1 MLRRLN
7 AIGREAPILK
17 ELEKLP
23 DSTIT
28 LYGMLLEDCQR
39 DRTDVERD
47 LLRRLF
53 AWIAYSRERLHM
65 GSARRLLDYISKDN
79 RIVVDE
85 EVEHKS
91 ARYSL
96 TVSCELCAN

>member
-17 ELEKLP
+17 ELDKLP
-23 DSTIT
+23 DNTIM
-28 LYGMLLEDCQR
+28 LYSMLLEDCQR
-39 DRTDVERD
+39 DRTDADRD

-65 GSARRLLDYISKDN
+65 GSARRLLEYITKDN
-79 RIVVDE
+79 RIAVDE

-91 ARYSL
+91 AR
-96 TVSCELCAN
+96 

>member
-23 DSTIT
+23 DNTIM
-28 LYGMLLEDCQR
+28 LYAMLLEDCQR
-39 DRTDVERD
+39 DRTAADRD
-47 LLRRLF
+47 LLQRLF

-65 GSARRLLDYISKDN
+65 GSARRLLEYIAKDN
-79 RIVVDE
+79 SIVVDE
-85 EVEHKS
+85 EIEHKS
-91 ARYSL
+91 AR
-96 TVSCELCAN
+96 